1 MGTLTSAGGKLALVL
16 FLALVLTLAGCGSP
30 ADARAITAL
39 VDRFMDILT
48 AADGSTRAA
57 NLEAIFA
64 GLDPAATP
72 TLLEGLAPI
81 SPDLSYTIREMRFL
95 PFDGASVTVDLGSEG
110 ATSTLDLKAVKIG
123 GAWKLDPS
131 FHVRQKLN
139 EVKAPG
145 S

>member
-16 FLALVLTLAGCGSP
+16 FLALALAGCGSP

-39 VDRFMDILT
+39 VDRFVGILT
-48 AADGSTRAA
+48 AADGSTRAGD
-57 NLEAIFA
+57 LEAIFT
-64 GLDPAATP
+64 GLDPSTTP
-72 TLLEGLAPI
+72 TLLEGLAPM
-81 SPDLSYTIREMRFL
+81 SPDLGTTIRKIKFL

-110 ATSTLDLKAVKIG
+110 ATSTLELKAVKVG

-131 FHVRQKLN
+131 FHVTQRLN

-145 S
+145 P

>member
-16 FLALVLTLAGCGSP
+16 FLALVLALAGCGSP

-39 VDRFMDILT
+39 VDAFVDILT
-48 AADGSTRAA
+48 ATDGSTRAV
-57 NLEAIFA
+57 NLEAIFS
-64 GLDPAATP
+64 GLDPSGTAS
-72 TLLEGLAPI
+72 LLEGLAPM
-81 SPDLSYTIREMRFL
+81 SPDLRCTIKKIKFL
-95 PFDGASVTVDLGSEG
+95 PFDGASLTVDLGSEG
-110 ATSTLDLKAVKIG
+110 TTSTLELKAVKVG

-131 FHVRQKLN
+131 FHVTQRLN